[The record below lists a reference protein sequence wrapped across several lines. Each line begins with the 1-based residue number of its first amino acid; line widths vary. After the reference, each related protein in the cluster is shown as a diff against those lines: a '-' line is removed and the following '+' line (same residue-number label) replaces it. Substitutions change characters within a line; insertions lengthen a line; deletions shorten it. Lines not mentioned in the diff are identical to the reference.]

1 MSYNLSELFERVAD
15 AVPEREAFV
24 QGSRRLTFAAL
35 DERATRLANHLRSR
49 GVGAG
54 QHVGLLLMNGSEYL
68 EGMLAAYKLRA
79 SAINVNYRYVEGEL
93 RYLFDDSDLVALVT
107 HRRFLPRVAAIAPEL
122 PKLQHILVVEDG
134 SDESAD
140 IDAVAYEEALAEAS
154 AERDFPGRTSDDIY
168 VIYTGGTTGMPKGVM
183 WRHEDIFF
191 SAMGGGDPAGAGN
204 PLKSPDDIASRVLPQ
219 SMAALAAPPL
229 MHAAAQWS
237 AFTQLYGGG
246 KVVVTEGGFDPEA
259 IWEAVGREQV
269 AVITI
274 VGDAMGTPLADALE
288 ANPTRFDTSSLI
300 ALASGGAL
308 FSPSTKERFLALLP
322 GRMIIDTVG
331 SSETGVMAN
340 SLQTSDSAPAGD
352 QRFGINDQ
360 TQVLGDDNQPVAPGS
375 GQVGRLARK
384 ARVPVGYYN
393 DETKSRTTFVEIQ
406 GERWA
411 LPGDMAVVEADGSIT
426 LLGRGSVSINTGGEK
441 VYPEEVELALKAH
454 PQIFDAVVV
463 GVPDD
468 RWGQRVVAVVQSRAG
483 EAPGL
488 EELKDFCGSRIASY
502 KMPRD
507 LVLVDQ
513 IVRSPAGKA
522 DYPWARGHAMDALG
536 IQA

>member
-24 QGSRRLTFAAL
+24 QGSRRLTFAEL
-35 DERATRLANHLRSR
+35 EERATRLANHLRSK
-49 GVGAG
+49 GVGVG
-54 QHVGLLLMNGSEYL
+54 QHVGLLLMNCSEYL

-93 RYLFDDSDLVALVT
+93 RYLFDDADLVALVT
-107 HRRFLPRVAAIAPEL
+107 HRRFLPRVAAIAPDL
-122 PKLQHILVVEDG
+122 PKLQHVIVVDDE

-140 IDAVAYEEALAEAS
+140 LETVAYEEALAAAS
-154 AERDFPGRTSDDIY
+154 AKRDFPGRSSDDVY

-219 SMAALAAPPL
+219 SIAALAAPPL

-237 AFTQLYGGG
+237 AFNQLYGGG
-246 KVVVTEGGFDPEA
+246 KVVVTEGGFDPDA
-259 IWEAVGREQV
+259 VWEAVGREGI

-274 VGDAMGTPLADALE
+274 VGDAMGTPLADSLE
-288 ANPTRFDTSSLI
+288 ANASRFDTSSLI
-300 ALASGGAL
+300 AIASGGAL
-308 FSPSTKERFLALLP
+308 FSPSTKERFLSLLP
-322 GRMIIDTVG
+322 GCMIIDTVG

-360 TQVLGDDNQPVAPGS
+360 TQVLGDDNQPVTPGS
-375 GQVGRLARK
+375 GQVGMLARK
-384 ARVPVGYYN
+384 ARVPIGYYN
-393 DETKSRTTFVEIQ
+393 DENKSRTTFLDVK

-411 LPGDMAVVEADGSIT
+411 LPGDMAQVEADGTIT

-441 VYPEEVELALKAH
+441 VFPEEVELALKAH

-463 GVPDD
+463 GVPDE
-468 RWGQRVVAVVQSRAG
+468 RWGQRVVAVVQGRAG
-483 EAPGL
+483 EAPRL
-488 EELKDFCGSRIASY
+488 DDLKEFCASKIASY

-507 LVLVDQ
+507 LVLVEQ

-522 DYPWARGHAMDALG
+522 DYPWARRHAMDVLG
-536 IQA
+536 VEA

>member
-1 MSYNLSELFERVAD
+1 VSYNLSELFERVAD

-35 DERATRLANHLRSR
+35 EERATRLANHLRSA
-49 GVGAG
+49 GVGPG

-93 RYLFDDSDLVALVT
+93 RYLFDDADLVALVT
-107 HRRFLPRVAAIAPEL
+107 HRRFLPRVAAIVSEL

-134 SDESAD
+134 SAESAD
-140 IDAVAYEEALAEAS
+140 LEGVGYEAALAAAS
-154 AERDFPGRTSDDIY
+154 AERDFPGRTSDDVY

-219 SMAALAAPPL
+219 SMAVLAAPPL

-246 KVVVTEGGFDPEA
+246 KVVVTEGGFDPDA
-259 IWEAVGREQV
+259 VWEAVGREQV
-269 AVITI
+269 AVVTI

-288 ANPTRFDTSSLI
+288 ASPSRFDTSSLL

-308 FSPSTKERFLALLP
+308 FSPSTKERFLSLLP
-322 GRMIIDTVG
+322 GCMIIDTVG

-340 SLQTSDSAPAGD
+340 SLQTSDSAPTGD

-360 TQVLGDDNQPVAPGS
+360 TQVFGDDKQPVVPGS
-375 GQVGRLARK
+375 GQVGMLARK
-384 ARVPVGYYN
+384 ARVPIGYYN
-393 DETKSRTTFVEIQ
+393 DETKSRTTFLDIK

-411 LPGDMAVVEADGSIT
+411 LPGDMAMVEADGSIT

-441 VYPEEVELALKAH
+441 VFPEEVELALKAH

-483 EAPGL
+483 DAPAL
-488 EELKDFCGSRIASY
+488 EDLKDFCGSRIASY

-507 LVLVDQ
+507 LVLVEQ
-513 IVRSPAGKA
+513 VVRSPAGKA
-522 DYPWARGHAMDALG
+522 DYPWARSHAMDALG